1 MLKDR
6 FEMGWYWVNKFKI
19 SCLIQA
25 RCGSKRF
32 PNKMIHKI
40 KNRTLLDWLLKRVNK
55 SKLIDEVII
64 VTSNLKQDKKIMIL
78 QKKIK

>member
-1 MLKDR
+1 M
-6 FEMGWYWVNKFKI
+6 NKFKI

-40 KNRTLLDWLLKRVNK
+40 KNRTLLDWVIKRVKK

-64 VTSNLKQDKKIMIL
+64 VTSNLKQDKKIIDIA
-78 QKKIK
+78 KKIK